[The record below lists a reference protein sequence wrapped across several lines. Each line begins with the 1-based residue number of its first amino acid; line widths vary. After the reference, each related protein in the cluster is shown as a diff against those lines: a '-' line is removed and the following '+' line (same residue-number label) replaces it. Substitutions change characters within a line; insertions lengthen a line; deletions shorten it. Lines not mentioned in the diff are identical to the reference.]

1 MPPGKGE
8 SRMNPANEPLRE
20 ANRAYQ
26 RRRRKRWRWQRLV
39 LVGALLF
46 VAGWLT
52 GGLLT
57 EILVGFVLE
66 ILVTGSSGL

>member
-1 MPPGKGE
+1 
-8 SRMNPANEPLRE
+8 MNPANEPLRE

-57 EILVGFVLE
+57 EILVGLVLE